1 MVLLRRFESVAQIAC
16 RKGETPGFLHLYI
29 GEEATGVGVCAHLRR
44 PTGSPR
50 PIAATAMRWP
60 RAPIPAASWPS
71 SSARRDG
78 ICGGRGGTMHLYDRS
93 VGLFG
98 TNGIVGAGIG
108 HAVGIG
114 MSARAAQGRDDIG
127 VAFFGD
133 GAANHGG
140 FHEALNFAAVQQRA
154 GGLRLREQPLRHR
167 DAARRP
173 SRSTP
178 RSPPRPP
185 SYGMPGVAVDGNDV
199 LRRLAGDERGGRS
212 GRGPATGR
220 R

>member
-1 MVLLRRFESVAQIAC
+1 MVLLRRFESIAQIAC

-29 GEEATGVGVCAHLRR
+29 GEEATGVGVCAHLR
-44 PTGSPR
+44 PTDWVTSTHRGHGHALAKGANPGR
-50 PIAATAMRWP
+50 VMAELFGKT
-60 RAPIPAASWPS
+60 
-71 SSARRDG
+71 DG

-98 TNGIVGAGIG
+98 TNGIVAAGIG

-114 MSARAAQGRDDIG
+114 MSARQQGRDDIG

-140 FHEALNFAAVQQRA
+140 FHEALNFAAVQRA
-154 GGLRLREQPLRHR
+154 PLSSS
-167 DAARRP
+167 ARTISTPRRRRSTP
-173 SRSTP
+173 SRSIP

-185 SYGMPGVAVDGNDV
+185 PTAC
-199 LRRLAGDERGGRS
+199 LAWRS
-212 GRGPATGR
+212 TATTSSPSGWR
-220 R
+220 